1 LIIYFLTIY
10 VLVLLNLLR
19 RISKMTIRD
28 FLYFDKQNEKKMFR
42 DSKKRNVIF
51 VLSII
56 LGAISL
62 FLWNSRCTMDNFN
75 KQETLTYLMVSVIML
90 IISIYGISTTCADM
104 FLTVILKFCIIG
116 IEVKLDAKNL

>member
-1 LIIYFLTIY
+1 MDNFNKQETLTYLMVSVIMLIISIY
-10 VLVLLNLLR
+10 G
-19 RISKMTIRD
+19 ISTTCAD
-28 FLYFDKQNEKKMFR
+28 MFFF
-42 DSKKRNVIF
+42 SGIHV
-51 VLSII
+51 
-56 LGAISL
+56 
-62 FLWNSRCTMDNFN
+62 CTMDNFN